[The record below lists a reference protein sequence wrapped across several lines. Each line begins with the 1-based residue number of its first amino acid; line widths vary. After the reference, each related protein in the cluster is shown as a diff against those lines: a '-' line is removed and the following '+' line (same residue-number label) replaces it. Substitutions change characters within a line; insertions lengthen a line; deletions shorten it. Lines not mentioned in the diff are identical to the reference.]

1 MEYLYRHMDWS
12 NIEVLGRNRL
22 PVRPFYCGYPDRE
35 SAKRG
40 IREESPNFRLLNGQ
54 WKFSYY
60 ESPFYVPDGCVQESY
75 DDRAFDTMPV
85 PGHWQLGGYDSPHYN
100 DAVALFPILDDPGIQ
115 ADNPTGVYRHGF
127 REDKQEDREY
137 ILRFDGVESAYHVWL
152 NGIFIG
158 YSQGSRNTAEF
169 DVTEA
174 LRDGDNVL
182 AVIVYKFCDGS
193 YLENQDMWWFAGII
207 RDVSLIQRP
216 KQHMLDCRITSGLV
230 LEQEGPCTVRAG
242 EKKGN
247 FRVEA
252 VLENHTEEETALT
265 IETELFDG
273 GQVVFT
279 DTREICGKK
288 GETEYFTEA
297 VLDGIRPWSAEQPNL
312 YRLVITL
319 KRDGK
324 VLESYGEWTGFRNIC
339 LRDGQFL
346 VNGKAIKL
354 KGVNRHDWNEN
365 TGRCITKED
374 MLADLY
380 LMKQNNI
387 SAVRTSH
394 YPPHPDFLDMCD
406 RLGFY
411 VMEEADL
418 ECNQMAYTKNMN
430 RISDDTL
437 WEESYVD
444 RAERMVRRD
453 KNHPCI
459 LFWSLGNESGFGSSF
474 VASGR
479 FIKEYDPTR
488 LVHYEEDRD
497 ASIADVY
504 STMYTRHK
512 ALEDLGRDTTK
523 KKPHVVCEYAHAMGN
538 GPGGLKEYWEIFER
552 YPRLQGGF
560 IWEWIDHGIKKYD
573 RDGRGYYTYGGDYG
587 DYPNSGAF
595 CCDGLIQ
602 ADRRPTP
609 SILQVKKVMEPV
621 KFTGF
626 DRAAGEITVHNKYDF
641 TDLSHL
647 ECTFKVHTLQG
658 ILLEGKA
665 DISGIAPQGSRR
677 IMLYD
682 PTKAG
687 NWTEEQDIWLTITVC
702 FKEKQEWSKEAHYE
716 AAFHQE
722 CINEAHYEAAFHQEC
737 IKEAHYEAAF
747 HQECIKEAKQAA
759 LSDSGDT
766 LKCGNSGMEGE
777 SSAKGH
783 PMGEEAGLRV
793 TEKCGIIYIEGR
805 DFTAEFDRVH
815 GYLSGYTLNGER
827 LIRKGLG
834 LNFWRAPVDNDKNVA
849 EIWEKAMLKA
859 MTNLVEKVSV
869 EEREQEV
876 ILSVSQIYAPITV
889 DWKVIVK
896 AEYRVTS
903 DGLITMRYDGVPTG
917 VQLPES
923 FPRIG
928 MRFVLD
934 KACEQAVWYGRGPL
948 ETYPDC
954 KEGNPVGCW
963 EKQVEDF
970 YFPYVVPQ
978 ETGNHE
984 DTRWAAFV
992 TEAGNGICIASEDV
1006 FSFGALHYTQ
1016 EDLTQAA
1023 HTNELHRTEH
1033 IQLSVDYAQHG
1044 LGSASWGAECLEK
1057 DRLYPEPFTFTWK
1070 IFGTGRET
1078 LTEQA
1083 EQYRRG

>member
-1 MEYLYRHMDWS
+1 MEYLYRHRDWS
-12 NIEVLGRNRL
+12 NVEVLGRNRL

-35 SAKRG
+35 SAVKG
-40 IREESPNFRLLNGQ
+40 KREESGNFRLLNGQ
-54 WKFSYY
+54 WKFAYY
-60 ESPFYVPDGCVQESY
+60 ESPFYVPEECVEETY
-75 DDRAFDTMPV
+75 DDREFAFMPV
-85 PGHWQLGGYDSPHYN
+85 PGHWQLNGCDFPHYN
-100 DAVALFPILDDPGIQ
+100 DAIALFPILDDPGIQ
-115 ADNPTGVYRHGF
+115 ADNPTGVYRYTF
-127 REDKQEDREY
+127 CEEKQKDREY

-174 LRDGDNVL
+174 LKDGDNVL
-182 AVIVYKFCDGS
+182 AVKVYKFCDGS

-207 RDVSLIQRP
+207 RDVSLISRP
-216 KQHMLDCRITSGLV
+216 KIHMLDCRITSEL
-230 LEQEGPCTVRAG
+230 LTEQQDTCSVPGKRG
-242 EKKGN
+242 K
-247 FRVEA
+247 FRLEA
-252 VLENHTEEETALT
+252 VFENHTED
-265 IETELFDG
+265 ETELSVETELLDG
-273 GQVVFT
+273 EQVIFK
-279 DTREICGKK
+279 DTRRIRGSR
-288 GETEYFTEA
+288 GETDYLAEA
-297 VLDGIRPWSAEQPNL
+297 GPDNIRPWSAEQPNL

-319 KRDGK
+319 KREDE
-324 VLESYGEWTGFRNIC
+324 VVESYGEWVGFRTIC
-339 LRDGQFL
+339 LRDGLFW
-346 VNGKAIKL
+346 VNGRAIKL
-354 KGVNRHDWNEN
+354 KGINRHDWNEK

-380 LMKQNNI
+380 LMKQYNI
-387 SAVRTSH
+387 NAVRTAH
-394 YPPHPDFLDMCD
+394 YPPHPDFLDLCD

-437 WEESYVD
+437 WEKSYVD

-453 KNHPCI
+453 KNHPSI

-479 FIKEYDPTR
+479 FIKAYDPTR

-512 ALEDLGRDTTK
+512 ALEDLGRDTTR

-573 RDGRGYYTYGGDYG
+573 REGKSCFTYGGDYG

-595 CCDGLIQ
+595 CCDGLVQ

-609 SILQVKKVMEPV
+609 AVLQVKKVMEPV
-621 KFTGF
+621 TFSGF
-626 DRAAGEITVHNKYDF
+626 DKDTGEITVHNKYDF

-647 ECTFKVHTLQG
+647 EGTFRVHTLQG
-658 ILLEGKA
+658 VLLEGKA
-665 DISGIAPQGSRR
+665 DLGGIAPHGSRH
-677 IMLYD
+677 IALYD
-682 PTKAG
+682 PQTAED
-687 NWTEEQDIWLTITVC
+687 WTETQDIWLTISVR
-702 FKEKQEWSKEAHYE
+702 FREKQEWTEE
-716 AAFHQE
+716 E
-722 CINEAHYEAAFHQEC
+722 HYEAAFHQEC
-737 IKEAHYEAAF
+737 IKEAEPAA
-747 HQECIKEAKQAA
+747 HPVSEGTE
-759 LSDSGDT
+759 SG
-766 LKCGNSGMEGE
+766 
-777 SSAKGH
+777 
-783 PMGEEAGLRV
+783 GLCL
-793 TEKCGIIYIEGR
+793 TEKCGTIYIEGKN
-805 DFTAEFDRVH
+805 FTAEFDRIH
-815 GYLSGYTLNGER
+815 GYLSGYTVNGER

-849 EIWEKAMLKA
+849 QIWEKGMLKS
-859 MTNLVEKVSV
+859 MTNMVEKVTV
-869 EEREQEV
+869 REQEQAV
-876 ILSVSQIYAPITV
+876 SILVSQIYAPITV
-889 DWKVIVK
+889 DWKVIVE
-896 AEYRVTS
+896 AEYRITP
-903 DGLITMRYDGVPTG
+903 DGLVTARYSGVPTG

-934 KACEQAVWYGRGPL
+934 KSCEQAVWYGRGPL

-954 KEGNPVGCW
+954 RDGNPVGLW

-978 ETGNHE
+978 ETGNHQ
-984 DTRWAAFV
+984 DTRWAAFL
-992 TEAGNGICIASEDV
+992 TDSGSGICIASEEV

-1016 EDLTQAA
+1016 EDLTQAS

-1057 DRLYPEPFTFTWK
+1057 DRLYPEPFAFTWK
-1070 IFGTGRET
+1070 IFGAEREG
-1078 LTEQA
+1078 LAKKA
-1083 EQYRRG
+1083 EQYRRR

>member
-127 REDKQEDREY
+127 REVKQEDREY

-288 GETEYFTEA
+288 GGTEYFTEA

-319 KRDGK
+319 KREGK

-665 DISGIAPQGSRR
+665 DISGIAPQESRR
-677 IMLYD
+677 IVLYD

-722 CINEAHYEAAFHQEC
+722 CINEA
-737 IKEAHYEAAF
+737 
-747 HQECIKEAKQAA
+747 KQAA

-783 PMGEEAGLRV
+783 PMGEEAGLCV
-793 TEKCGIIYIEGR
+793 TEKCGTIYIEGR

-876 ILSVSQIYAPITV
+876 ILTVSQIYAPITV

-1078 LTEQA
+1078 LTEQT

>member
-1 MEYLYRHMDWS
+1 MEYLYRHRDWS
-12 NIEVLGRNRL
+12 NVEVLGRNRL
-22 PVRPFYCGYPDRE
+22 PVRPFYCGYPDRK
-35 SAKRG
+35 SAVKG
-40 IREESPNFRLLNGQ
+40 KREESGNFRLLNGQ
-54 WKFSYY
+54 WKFAYY
-60 ESPFYVPDGCVQESY
+60 ESPFYVPEECVEETY
-75 DDRAFDTMPV
+75 DDREFAFMPV
-85 PGHWQLGGYDSPHYN
+85 PGHWQLNGCDFPHYN
-100 DAVALFPILDDPGIQ
+100 DAIALFPILDDPGIQ
-115 ADNPTGVYRHGF
+115 ADNPTGVYRYTF
-127 REDKQEDREY
+127 CEEKQKDREY

-174 LRDGDNVL
+174 LKDGDNVL
-182 AVIVYKFCDGS
+182 AVKVYKFCDGS

-207 RDVSLIQRP
+207 RDVSLISRP
-216 KQHMLDCRITSGLV
+216 KIHMLDCRITSEL
-230 LEQEGPCTVRAG
+230 LTEQQDTCSVPGKRG
-242 EKKGN
+242 K
-247 FRVEA
+247 FRLEA
-252 VLENHTEEETALT
+252 VFENHTED
-265 IETELFDG
+265 ETELSVETELLDG
-273 GQVVFT
+273 EQVIFK
-279 DTREICGKK
+279 DTRRIRGSR
-288 GETEYFTEA
+288 GETDYLAEA
-297 VLDGIRPWSAEQPNL
+297 GPDNIRPWSAEQPNL

-319 KRDGK
+319 KREDE
-324 VLESYGEWTGFRNIC
+324 VVESYGEWVGFRTIC
-339 LRDGQFL
+339 LRDGLFW
-346 VNGKAIKL
+346 VNGRAIKL
-354 KGVNRHDWNEN
+354 KGINRHDWNEK

-380 LMKQNNI
+380 LMKQYNI
-387 SAVRTSH
+387 NAVRTAH
-394 YPPHPDFLDMCD
+394 YPLHPDFLDLCD

-437 WEESYVD
+437 WEKSYVD

-453 KNHPCI
+453 KNHPSI

-479 FIKEYDPTR
+479 FIKAYDPTR

-512 ALEDLGRDTTK
+512 ALEDLGRDTTR

-573 RDGRGYYTYGGDYG
+573 REGKSCFTYGGDYG

-595 CCDGLIQ
+595 CCDGLVQ

-609 SILQVKKVMEPV
+609 AVLQVKKVMEPV
-621 KFTGF
+621 TFSGF
-626 DRAAGEITVHNKYDF
+626 DKDTGEITVHNKYDF

-647 ECTFKVHTLQG
+647 EGTFRVHTLQG
-658 ILLEGKA
+658 VLLEGKA
-665 DISGIAPQGSRR
+665 DLGGIAPHGSRH
-677 IMLYD
+677 IALYD
-682 PTKAG
+682 PQTAED
-687 NWTEEQDIWLTITVC
+687 WTETQDIWLTISVR
-702 FKEKQEWSKEAHYE
+702 FREKQEWTEE
-716 AAFHQE
+716 E
-722 CINEAHYEAAFHQEC
+722 HYEAAFHQEC
-737 IKEAHYEAAF
+737 IKEAEPAA
-747 HQECIKEAKQAA
+747 HPVSEGTE
-759 LSDSGDT
+759 SG
-766 LKCGNSGMEGE
+766 
-777 SSAKGH
+777 
-783 PMGEEAGLRV
+783 GLCL
-793 TEKCGIIYIEGR
+793 TEKCGTIYIEGKN
-805 DFTAEFDRVH
+805 FTAEFDRIH
-815 GYLSGYTLNGER
+815 GYLSGYTVNGER

-849 EIWEKAMLKA
+849 QIWEKGMLKS
-859 MTNLVEKVSV
+859 MTNMVEKVTV
-869 EEREQEV
+869 REQEQAV
-876 ILSVSQIYAPITV
+876 SILVSQIYAPITV
-889 DWKVIVK
+889 DWKVIVE
-896 AEYRVTS
+896 AEYRITP
-903 DGLITMRYDGVPTG
+903 DGLVTARYSGVPTG

-934 KACEQAVWYGRGPL
+934 KSCEQAVWYGRGPL

-954 KEGNPVGCW
+954 RDGNPVGLW

-978 ETGNHE
+978 ETGNHQ
-984 DTRWAAFV
+984 DTRWAAFL
-992 TEAGNGICIASEDV
+992 TDSGSGICIASEEV

-1016 EDLTQAA
+1016 EDLTQAS

-1057 DRLYPEPFTFTWK
+1057 DRLYPEPFAFTWK
-1070 IFGTGRET
+1070 IFGAEREG
-1078 LTEQA
+1078 LAKKA
-1083 EQYRRG
+1083 EQYRRR

>member
-1 MEYLYRHMDWS
+1 MEYLYRHRDWS
-12 NIEVLGRNRL
+12 NVEVLGRNRL

-35 SAKRG
+35 SAVKG
-40 IREESPNFRLLNGQ
+40 KREESGNFRLLNGQ
-54 WKFSYY
+54 WKFAYY
-60 ESPFYVPDGCVQESY
+60 ESPFYVPEECVEETY
-75 DDRAFDTMPV
+75 DDREFAFMPV
-85 PGHWQLGGYDSPHYN
+85 PGHWQLNGCDFPHYN
-100 DAVALFPILDDPGIQ
+100 DAIALFPILDDPGIQ
-115 ADNPTGVYRHGF
+115 ADNPTGVYRHTF
-127 REDKQEDREY
+127 CEEKQKDREY

-174 LRDGDNVL
+174 LKDGDNVL
-182 AVIVYKFCDGS
+182 AVKVYKFCDGS

-207 RDVSLIQRP
+207 RDVSLISRP
-216 KQHMLDCRITSGLV
+216 KIHMLDCRITSEL
-230 LEQEGPCTVRAG
+230 LTEQQDTCSVPGKRG
-242 EKKGN
+242 K
-247 FRVEA
+247 FRLEA
-252 VLENHTEEETALT
+252 VFENHTED
-265 IETELFDG
+265 ETELSVETELLDG
-273 GQVVFT
+273 EQVIFK
-279 DTREICGKK
+279 DTRRIRGSR
-288 GETEYFTEA
+288 GETDYLAEA
-297 VLDGIRPWSAEQPNL
+297 GPDNIRPWSAEQPNL

-319 KRDGK
+319 KREDE
-324 VLESYGEWTGFRNIC
+324 VVESYGEWVGFRTIC
-339 LRDGQFL
+339 LRDGLFW
-346 VNGKAIKL
+346 VNGRAIKL
-354 KGVNRHDWNEN
+354 KGINRHDWNEK

-380 LMKQNNI
+380 LMKQYNI
-387 SAVRTSH
+387 NAVRTAH
-394 YPPHPDFLDMCD
+394 YPPHPDFLDLCD

-437 WEESYVD
+437 WEKSYVD

-453 KNHPCI
+453 KNHPSI

-479 FIKEYDPTR
+479 FIKAYDPTR

-512 ALEDLGRDTTK
+512 ALEDLGRDTTR

-573 RDGRGYYTYGGDYG
+573 REGKSCFTYGGDYG

-595 CCDGLIQ
+595 CCDGLVQ

-609 SILQVKKVMEPV
+609 AVLQVKKVMEPV
-621 KFTGF
+621 TFSGF
-626 DRAAGEITVHNKYDF
+626 DKDTGEITVHNKYDF

-647 ECTFKVHTLQG
+647 EGTFRVHTLQG
-658 ILLEGKA
+658 VLLEGKA
-665 DISGIAPQGSRR
+665 DLGGIAPHGSRR
-677 IMLYD
+677 IALYD
-682 PTKAG
+682 PQTAED
-687 NWTEEQDIWLTITVC
+687 WTETQDIWLTISVR
-702 FKEKQEWSKEAHYE
+702 FREKQEWTEE
-716 AAFHQE
+716 E
-722 CINEAHYEAAFHQEC
+722 HYEAAFHQEC
-737 IKEAHYEAAF
+737 IKEAEPAA
-747 HQECIKEAKQAA
+747 HPVSEGTE
-759 LSDSGDT
+759 SG
-766 LKCGNSGMEGE
+766 
-777 SSAKGH
+777 
-783 PMGEEAGLRV
+783 GLCL
-793 TEKCGIIYIEGR
+793 TEKCGTIYIEGKN
-805 DFTAEFDRVH
+805 FTAEFDRIH
-815 GYLSGYTLNGER
+815 GYLSGYTVNGER

-834 LNFWRAPVDNDKNVA
+834 LNFWRAPVDNDKNA
-849 EIWEKAMLKA
+849 AQIWEKGMLKS
-859 MTNLVEKVSV
+859 MTNMVEKVTV
-869 EEREQEV
+869 REQEQAV
-876 ILSVSQIYAPITV
+876 SILVSQIYAPITV
-889 DWKVIVK
+889 DWKVIVE
-896 AEYRVTS
+896 AEYRITP
-903 DGLITMRYDGVPTG
+903 DGLVTARYSGVPTG

-934 KACEQAVWYGRGPL
+934 KSCEQAVWYGRGPL

-954 KEGNPVGCW
+954 RDGNPVGLW

-970 YFPYVVPQ
+970 YLPYVVPQ
-978 ETGNHE
+978 ETGNHQ
-984 DTRWAAFV
+984 DTRWAAFL
-992 TEAGNGICIASEDV
+992 TDSGSGICIASEEV

-1016 EDLTQAA
+1016 EDLTQAS

-1057 DRLYPEPFTFTWK
+1057 DRLYPEPFAFTWK
-1070 IFGTGRET
+1070 IFGAEREG
-1078 LTEQA
+1078 LAKKA
-1083 EQYRRG
+1083 EQYRRR

>member
-1 MEYLYRHMDWS
+1 MEYLYRHRDWS
-12 NIEVLGRNRL
+12 NVEVLGRNRL
-22 PVRPFYCGYPDRE
+22 PVRPFYCGYPDRK
-35 SAKRG
+35 SAVKG
-40 IREESPNFRLLNGQ
+40 KREESGNFRLLNGQ
-54 WKFSYY
+54 WKFAYY
-60 ESPFYVPDGCVQESY
+60 ESPFYVPEECVEETY
-75 DDRAFDTMPV
+75 DDREFAFMPV
-85 PGHWQLGGYDSPHYN
+85 PGHWQLNGCDFPHYN
-100 DAVALFPILDDPGIQ
+100 DAIALFPILDDPGIQ
-115 ADNPTGVYRHGF
+115 ADNPTGVYRHTF
-127 REDKQEDREY
+127 CEEKQKDREY

-174 LRDGDNVL
+174 LKDGDNVL
-182 AVIVYKFCDGS
+182 AVKVYKFCDGS

-207 RDVSLIQRP
+207 RDVSLISRP
-216 KQHMLDCRITSGLV
+216 KIHMLDCRITSEL
-230 LEQEGPCTVRAG
+230 LTEQQDTCSVPGKRG
-242 EKKGN
+242 K
-247 FRVEA
+247 FRLEA
-252 VLENHTEEETALT
+252 VFENHTED
-265 IETELFDG
+265 ETELSVETELLDG
-273 GQVVFT
+273 EQVIFK
-279 DTREICGKK
+279 DTRRIRGSR
-288 GETEYFTEA
+288 GETDYLAEA
-297 VLDGIRPWSAEQPNL
+297 GPDNIRPWSAEQPNL

-319 KRDGK
+319 KREDE
-324 VLESYGEWTGFRNIC
+324 VVESYGEWVGFRTIC
-339 LRDGQFL
+339 LRDGLFW
-346 VNGKAIKL
+346 VNGRAIKL
-354 KGVNRHDWNEN
+354 KGINRHDWNEK

-380 LMKQNNI
+380 LMKQYNI
-387 SAVRTSH
+387 NAVRTAH
-394 YPPHPDFLDMCD
+394 YPPHPDFLDLCD

-437 WEESYVD
+437 WEKSYVD

-453 KNHPCI
+453 KNHPSI

-479 FIKEYDPTR
+479 FIKAYDPTR

-512 ALEDLGRDTTK
+512 ALEDLGRDTTR

-573 RDGRGYYTYGGDYG
+573 REGKSCFTYGGDYG

-595 CCDGLIQ
+595 CCDGLVQ

-609 SILQVKKVMEPV
+609 AVLQVKKVMEPV
-621 KFTGF
+621 TFSGF
-626 DRAAGEITVHNKYDF
+626 DKDTGEITVHNKYDF

-647 ECTFKVHTLQG
+647 EGTFRVHTLQG
-658 ILLEGKA
+658 VLLEGKA
-665 DISGIAPQGSRR
+665 DLGGIAPHGSRH
-677 IMLYD
+677 IALYD
-682 PTKAG
+682 PQTAED
-687 NWTEEQDIWLTITVC
+687 WTETQDIWLTISVR
-702 FKEKQEWSKEAHYE
+702 FREKQEWTEE
-716 AAFHQE
+716 E
-722 CINEAHYEAAFHQEC
+722 HYEAAFHQEC
-737 IKEAHYEAAF
+737 IKEAEPAA
-747 HQECIKEAKQAA
+747 HPVSEGTE
-759 LSDSGDT
+759 SG
-766 LKCGNSGMEGE
+766 
-777 SSAKGH
+777 
-783 PMGEEAGLRV
+783 GLCL
-793 TEKCGIIYIEGR
+793 TEKCGTIYIEGKN
-805 DFTAEFDRVH
+805 FTAEFDRIH
-815 GYLSGYTLNGER
+815 GYLSGYTVNGER

-849 EIWEKAMLKA
+849 QIWEKGMLKS
-859 MTNLVEKVSV
+859 MTNMVEKVTV
-869 EEREQEV
+869 REQEQAV
-876 ILSVSQIYAPITV
+876 SILVSQIYAPITV
-889 DWKVIVK
+889 DWKVIVE
-896 AEYRVTS
+896 AEYRITP
-903 DGLITMRYDGVPTG
+903 DGLVTARYSGVPTG

-934 KACEQAVWYGRGPL
+934 KSCEQAVWYGRGPL

-954 KEGNPVGCW
+954 RDGNPVGLW

-978 ETGNHE
+978 ETGNHQ
-984 DTRWAAFV
+984 DTRWAAFL
-992 TEAGNGICIASEDV
+992 TDSGSGICIASEEV

-1016 EDLTQAA
+1016 EDLTQAS

-1057 DRLYPEPFTFTWK
+1057 DRLYPEPFAFTWK
-1070 IFGTGRET
+1070 IFGAEREG
-1078 LTEQA
+1078 LAKKA
-1083 EQYRRG
+1083 EQYRRR

>member
-1 MEYLYRHMDWS
+1 MEYVYKHMDWS
-12 NIEVLGRNRL
+12 NVEVLGRNRL
-22 PVRPFYCGYPDRE
+22 PVRPFYCGYPNKE
-35 SAKRG
+35 SARQG
-40 IREESPNFRLLNGQ
+40 RREECSNYRLLNGQ
-54 WKFSYY
+54 WKFAYY
-60 ESPFYVPDGCVQESY
+60 ESPFYVPDTCMEKEY
-75 DDRAFDTMPV
+75 DDREFGMMPV
-85 PGHWQLGGYDSPHYN
+85 PGHWQLNGYDYPRYN
-100 DAVALFPILDDPGIQ
+100 DAIALFPILDDPGIQ
-115 ADNPTGVYRHGF
+115 ADNPTGVYRYTF
-127 REDKQEDREY
+127 QEEKQKDREY

-152 NGIFIG
+152 NGTFIG
-158 YSQGSRNTAEF
+158 YSQGPRNAAEF

-174 LRDGDNVL
+174 LQDGENVL
-182 AVIVYKFCDGS
+182 AVIVYKFSDGS

-207 RDVSLIQRP
+207 RDVSLIRRP
-216 KQHMLDCRITSGLV
+216 KHHMLDWRIVSDLV
-230 LEQEGPCTVRAG
+230 MEQNETTGKICLD
-242 EKKGN
+242 
-247 FRVEA
+247 A
-252 VLENHTEEETALT
+252 VFENHTEDETALT
-265 IETELFDG
+265 VEMEVMDG
-273 GQVVFT
+273 EQVIFSES
-279 DTREICGKK
+279 REISGKK
-288 GETEYFTEA
+288 GETEYVTE
-297 VLDGIRPWSAEQPNL
+297 VILENIKPWSAEYPEL
-312 YRLVITL
+312 YRVILTL
-319 KRDGK
+319 KKQGE

-339 LRDGQFL
+339 VKDGLFL

-387 SAVRTSH
+387 NAVRTSH

-406 RLGFY
+406 RLGLY

-430 RISDDTL
+430 KISDDTI
-437 WEESYVD
+437 WEKSYVD

-453 KNHPCI
+453 KNHPSI

-512 ALEDLGRDTTK
+512 ALEILGRDTAK

-560 IWEWIDHGIKKYD
+560 IWEWVDHGIKKYD
-573 RDGRGYYTYGGDYG
+573 SNGKAYYTYGGDYG

-609 SILQVKKVMEPV
+609 GILQVKKVMEPV
-621 KFTGF
+621 TFIDF
-626 DRAAGEITVHNKYDF
+626 DKTTGEITVCNKYDF

-647 ECTFKVHTLQG
+647 EGTFKVHTLQG
-658 ILLEGKA
+658 ILLEGKV
-665 DISGIAPQGSRR
+665 DLSEIAPHGCKR
-677 IMLYD
+677 ITVYD
-682 PTKAG
+682 SAESG
-687 NWTEEQDIWLTITVC
+687 AWCDEQDIWLTITVC
-702 FKEKQEWSKEAHYE
+702 YKEKQIWSEETHHE
-716 AAFHQE
+716 VAFHQE
-722 CINEAHYEAAFHQEC
+722 CLNKAVRKTV
-737 IKEAHYEAAF
+737 KEPA
-747 HQECIKEAKQAA
+747 
-759 LSDSGDT
+759 DN
-766 LKCGNSGMEGE
+766 GNFGE
-777 SSAKGH
+777 LH
-783 PMGEEAGLRV
+783 MV
-793 TEKCGIIYIEGR
+793 EKAGIIYVEGQN
-805 DFTAEFDRVH
+805 FTAEFDRVH

-827 LIRKGLG
+827 LICKGLG

-859 MTNLVEKVSV
+859 MTNLVEKVTV
-869 EEREQEV
+869 EEKEQEV
-876 ILSVSQIYAPITV
+876 VISVSQIYAPITV
-889 DWKVIVK
+889 DWKIIVK
-896 AEYRVTS
+896 AEYHIQA
-903 DGLITMRYDGVPTG
+903 DGLITMSYHGVPTG

-954 KEGNPVGCW
+954 KEGNAIGCW
-963 EKQVEDF
+963 EKNVEDF
-970 YFPYVVPQ
+970 YFPYVLPQ

-992 TEAGNGICIASEDV
+992 TEAGNGICIASDKE

-1016 EDLTQAA
+1016 ENLTQAT
-1023 HTNELHRTEH
+1023 HTNELHRTEN

-1057 DRLYPEPFTFTWK
+1057 DKLYPEPFTFTWK
-1070 IFGTGRET
+1070 IFGTGKESLAER
-1078 LTEQA
+1078 A
-1083 EQYRRG
+1083 EQYRRKKVRLPLF

>member
-437 WEESYVD
+437 WEKSYVD

-479 FIKEYDPTR
+479 FLKEYDPTR

-665 DISGIAPQGSRR
+665 DISGIAPQESRR
-677 IMLYD
+677 IVLYD

-687 NWTEEQDIWLTITVC
+687 NWTEEQDIWLTIMVC
-702 FKEKQEWSKEAHYE
+702 FKEKQEWSK
-716 AAFHQE
+716 
-722 CINEAHYEAAFHQEC
+722 EAHYEAAFHQEC

-747 HQECIKEAKQAA
+747 HQECINEAKQAA

-777 SSAKGH
+777 RSAKGH

-889 DWKVIVK
+889 DWKVSVK

>member
-1 MEYLYRHMDWS
+1 MEYLYRHRDWS
-12 NIEVLGRNRL
+12 NVEVLGRNRL
-22 PVRPFYCGYPDRE
+22 PVRPFYCGYPDRK
-35 SAKRG
+35 SAVKG
-40 IREESPNFRLLNGQ
+40 KREESGNFRLLNGQ
-54 WKFSYY
+54 WKFAYY
-60 ESPFYVPDGCVQESY
+60 ESPFYVPEECVEETY
-75 DDRAFDTMPV
+75 DDREFAFMPV
-85 PGHWQLGGYDSPHYN
+85 PGHWQLNGCDFPHYN
-100 DAVALFPILDDPGIQ
+100 DAIALFPILDDPGIQ
-115 ADNPTGVYRHGF
+115 ADNPTGVYRYTF
-127 REDKQEDREY
+127 CEEKQKDREY

-174 LRDGDNVL
+174 LKDGDNVL
-182 AVIVYKFCDGS
+182 AVKVYKFCDGS

-207 RDVSLIQRP
+207 RDVSLISRP
-216 KQHMLDCRITSGLV
+216 KIHMLDCRITSEL
-230 LEQEGPCTVRAG
+230 LTEQQDTCSVPGKRG
-242 EKKGN
+242 K
-247 FRVEA
+247 FRLEA
-252 VLENHTEEETALT
+252 VFENHTED
-265 IETELFDG
+265 ETELSVETELLDG
-273 GQVVFT
+273 EQVIFK
-279 DTREICGKK
+279 DTRRIRGSR
-288 GETEYFTEA
+288 GETDYLAEA
-297 VLDGIRPWSAEQPNL
+297 GPDNIRPWSAEQPNL

-319 KRDGK
+319 KREDE
-324 VLESYGEWTGFRNIC
+324 VVESYGEWVGFRTIC
-339 LRDGQFL
+339 LRDGLFW
-346 VNGKAIKL
+346 VNGRAIKL
-354 KGVNRHDWNEN
+354 KGINRHDWNEK

-380 LMKQNNI
+380 LMKQYNI
-387 SAVRTSH
+387 NAVRTAH
-394 YPPHPDFLDMCD
+394 YPPHPDFLDLCD

-437 WEESYVD
+437 WEKSYVD

-453 KNHPCI
+453 KNHPSI

-479 FIKEYDPTR
+479 FIKAYDPTR

-512 ALEDLGRDTTK
+512 ALEDLGRDTTR

-573 RDGRGYYTYGGDYG
+573 REGKSCFTYGGDYG

-595 CCDGLIQ
+595 CCDGLVQ

-609 SILQVKKVMEPV
+609 AVLQVKKVMEPV
-621 KFTGF
+621 TFSGF
-626 DRAAGEITVHNKYDF
+626 DKDTGEITVHNKYDF

-647 ECTFKVHTLQG
+647 EGTFRVHTLQG
-658 ILLEGKA
+658 VLLEGKA
-665 DISGIAPQGSRR
+665 DLGGIAPHGSRH
-677 IMLYD
+677 IALYD
-682 PTKAG
+682 PQTAED
-687 NWTEEQDIWLTITVC
+687 WTETQDIWLTISVR
-702 FKEKQEWSKEAHYE
+702 FREKQEWTEE
-716 AAFHQE
+716 E
-722 CINEAHYEAAFHQEC
+722 HYEAAFHQEC
-737 IKEAHYEAAF
+737 IKEAEPAA
-747 HQECIKEAKQAA
+747 HPVSEGTE
-759 LSDSGDT
+759 SG
-766 LKCGNSGMEGE
+766 
-777 SSAKGH
+777 
-783 PMGEEAGLRV
+783 GLCL
-793 TEKCGIIYIEGR
+793 TEKCGTIYIEGKN
-805 DFTAEFDRVH
+805 FTAEFDRIH
-815 GYLSGYTLNGER
+815 GYLSGYTVNGER

-849 EIWEKAMLKA
+849 QIWEKGMLKS
-859 MTNLVEKVSV
+859 MTNMVEKVTV
-869 EEREQEV
+869 REQEQAV
-876 ILSVSQIYAPITV
+876 SILVSQIYAPITV
-889 DWKVIVK
+889 DWKVIVE
-896 AEYRVTS
+896 AEYRITP
-903 DGLITMRYDGVPTG
+903 DGLVTARYSGVPTG

-934 KACEQAVWYGRGPL
+934 KSCEQAVWYGRGPL

-954 KEGNPVGCW
+954 RDGNPVGLW

-978 ETGNHE
+978 ETGNHQ
-984 DTRWAAFV
+984 DTRWAAFL
-992 TEAGNGICIASEDV
+992 TDSGSGICIASEEV

-1016 EDLTQAA
+1016 EDLTQAS

-1057 DRLYPEPFTFTWK
+1057 DRLYPEPFAFTWK
-1070 IFGTGRET
+1070 IFGAEREG
-1078 LTEQA
+1078 LAKKA
-1083 EQYRRG
+1083 EQYRRR

>member
-35 SAKRG
+35 SARRG
-40 IREESPNFRLLNGQ
+40 RREECPNFRLLNGQ
-54 WKFSYY
+54 WKFAYY
-60 ESPFYVPDGCVQESY
+60 ESPFYVPEECVEETY
-75 DDRAFDTMPV
+75 DDREFAFMPV
-85 PGHWQLGGYDSPHYN
+85 PGHWQLNGCDFPHYN
-100 DAVALFPILDDPGIQ
+100 DAIALFPILDDPGIQ
-115 ADNPTGVYRHGF
+115 ADNPTGVYRYTF
-127 REDKQEDREY
+127 CEEKQKDREY

-174 LRDGDNVL
+174 LKDGDNVL
-182 AVIVYKFCDGS
+182 AVKVYKFCDGS

-207 RDVSLIQRP
+207 RDVSLISRP
-216 KQHMLDCRITSGLV
+216 KIHMLDCRITSEL
-230 LEQEGPCTVRAG
+230 LTEQQDTCSVPGKRG
-242 EKKGN
+242 K
-247 FRVEA
+247 FRLEA
-252 VLENHTEEETALT
+252 VFENHTED
-265 IETELFDG
+265 ETELSVETELLDG
-273 GQVVFT
+273 EQVIFK
-279 DTREICGKK
+279 DTRRIRGSR
-288 GETEYFTEA
+288 GETDYLAEA
-297 VLDGIRPWSAEQPNL
+297 GPDNIRPWSAEQPNL

-319 KRDGK
+319 KREDE
-324 VLESYGEWTGFRNIC
+324 VVESYGEWVGFRTIC
-339 LRDGQFL
+339 LRDGLFW
-346 VNGKAIKL
+346 VNGRAIKL
-354 KGVNRHDWNEN
+354 KGINRHDWNEK

-380 LMKQNNI
+380 LMKQYNI
-387 SAVRTSH
+387 NAVRTAH
-394 YPPHPDFLDMCD
+394 YPPHPDFLDLCD

-437 WEESYVD
+437 WEKSYVD

-453 KNHPCI
+453 KNHPSI

-479 FIKEYDPTR
+479 FIKAYDPTR

-512 ALEDLGRDTTK
+512 ALEDLGRDTTR

-573 RDGRGYYTYGGDYG
+573 REGKSCFTYGGDYG

-595 CCDGLIQ
+595 CCDGLVQ

-609 SILQVKKVMEPV
+609 AVLQVKKVMEPV
-621 KFTGF
+621 TFSGF
-626 DRAAGEITVHNKYDF
+626 DKDTGEITVHNKYDF

-647 ECTFKVHTLQG
+647 EGTFRVHTLQG
-658 ILLEGKA
+658 VLLEGKA
-665 DISGIAPQGSRR
+665 DLGGIAPHGSRH
-677 IMLYD
+677 IALYD
-682 PTKAG
+682 PQTAED
-687 NWTEEQDIWLTITVC
+687 WTETQDIWLTISVR
-702 FKEKQEWSKEAHYE
+702 FREKQEWTEE
-716 AAFHQE
+716 E
-722 CINEAHYEAAFHQEC
+722 HYEAAFHQEC
-737 IKEAHYEAAF
+737 IKEAEPAA
-747 HQECIKEAKQAA
+747 HPVSEGTE
-759 LSDSGDT
+759 SG
-766 LKCGNSGMEGE
+766 
-777 SSAKGH
+777 
-783 PMGEEAGLRV
+783 GLCL
-793 TEKCGIIYIEGR
+793 TEKCGTIYIEGKN
-805 DFTAEFDRVH
+805 FTAEFDRIH
-815 GYLSGYTLNGER
+815 GYLSGYTVNGER

-849 EIWEKAMLKA
+849 QIWEKGMLKS
-859 MTNLVEKVSV
+859 MTNMVEKVTV
-869 EEREQEV
+869 REQEQAV
-876 ILSVSQIYAPITV
+876 SILVSQIYAPITV
-889 DWKVIVK
+889 DWKVIVE
-896 AEYRVTS
+896 AEYRITP
-903 DGLITMRYDGVPTG
+903 DGLVTARYSGVPTG

-934 KACEQAVWYGRGPL
+934 KSCEQAVWYGRGPL

-954 KEGNPVGCW
+954 RDGNPVGLW

-978 ETGNHE
+978 ETGNHQ
-984 DTRWAAFV
+984 DTRWAAFL
-992 TEAGNGICIASEDV
+992 TDSGSGICIASEEV

-1016 EDLTQAA
+1016 EDLTQAS

-1057 DRLYPEPFTFTWK
+1057 DRLYPEPFAFTWK
-1070 IFGTGRET
+1070 IFGAEREG
-1078 LTEQA
+1078 LAKKA
-1083 EQYRRG
+1083 EQYRRR

>member
-1 MEYLYRHMDWS
+1 MEYLYRHRDWS

-22 PVRPFYCGYPDRE
+22 PVRPFYCGYPDRG
-35 SAKRG
+35 SAMRG
-40 IREESPNFRLLNGQ
+40 KREESGNFRLLNGQ
-54 WKFSYY
+54 WKFAYY
-60 ESPFYVPDGCVQESY
+60 GSPFYVPDECVQETY
-75 DDRAFDTMPV
+75 DDGGWDTMPV
-85 PGHWQLGGYDSPHYN
+85 PGHWQLNGYDSPHYN
-100 DAVALFPILDDPGIQ
+100 DAIALFPILDDPGIQ
-115 ADNPTGVYRHGF
+115 ADDPTGVYRHVF
-127 REDKQEDREY
+127 HEEKQEDREY

-174 LRDGDNVL
+174 LRSGENVL
-182 AVIVYKFCDGS
+182 AVKVYKFCDGS

-207 RDVSLIQRP
+207 RDVSLIRRP
-216 KQHMLDCRITSGLV
+216 KVHMLDCRIISELLPKQQDTHTCC
-230 LEQEGPCTVRAG
+230 LEET
-242 EKKGN
+242 KG
-247 FRVEA
+247 RLKLEA
-252 VLENHTEEETALT
+252 VLENHTEDEAVIT

-273 GQVVFT
+273 EQVIYQNI
-279 DTREICGKK
+279 RKICSKK
-288 GETEYFTEA
+288 GETEYLTETELDA
-297 VLDGIRPWSAEQPNL
+297 VRPWSAEQPAL

-319 KRDGK
+319 KREEE
-324 VLESYGEWTGFRNIC
+324 VVESYGEWVGFRNIC
-339 LRDGQFL
+339 LKDGLFW
-346 VNGKAIKL
+346 VNGRAIKL
-354 KGVNRHDWNEN
+354 KGVNRHDWNEK

-387 SAVRTSH
+387 NAVRTSH
-394 YPPHPDFLDMCD
+394 YPPHPDFLDLCD

-430 RISDDTL
+430 RLSDDTL

-453 KNHPCI
+453 KNHPSI

-479 FIKEYDPTR
+479 FIKSYDPTR

-512 ALEDLGRDTTK
+512 ALEDLGRDVTK

-560 IWEWIDHGIKKYD
+560 IWEWIDHGIKKCD
-573 RDGRGYYTYGGDYG
+573 SDGEGCYTYGGDYG

-595 CCDGLIQ
+595 CCDGLVQ
-602 ADRRPTP
+602 ADRRLTP
-609 SILQVKKVMEPV
+609 AILQVKKVMEPV
-621 KFTGF
+621 TFSGF
-626 DRAAGEITVHNKYDF
+626 DRNTGEITVHNKYDF
-641 TDLSHL
+641 TDLSQL
-647 ECTFKVHTLQG
+647 EGTFRIHTLQET
-658 ILLEGKA
+658 LLEGKT
-665 DISGIAPQGSRR
+665 DLTGTAPHESRR
-677 IMLYD
+677 IGLYD
-682 PTKAG
+682 PKDIED
-687 NWTEEQDIWLTITVC
+687 WTETQDIWLTISVRWR
-702 FKEKQEWSKEAHYE
+702 EKQEWSQEEHCE

-722 CINEAHYEAAFHQEC
+722 CIREGKAERP
-737 IKEAHYEAAF
+737 KT
-747 HQECIKEAKQAA
+747 
-759 LSDSGDT
+759 SGTEDT
-766 LKCGNSGMEGE
+766 
-777 SSAKGH
+777 
-783 PMGEEAGLRV
+783 EAGGLHI
-793 TEKCGIIYIEGR
+793 TEKCGTIYIEGKN
-805 DFTAEFDRVH
+805 FTVEFDRVH

-827 LIRKGLG
+827 LVRKGLG
-834 LNFWRAPVDNDKNVA
+834 LNFWRAPVDNDKNAA
-849 EIWEKAMLKA
+849 EIWEKAMLKS
-859 MTNLVEKVSV
+859 MTNMVEKVTV
-869 EEREQEV
+869 REREQMV
-876 ILSVSQIYAPITV
+876 SISVSQIYAPITL
-889 DWKVIVK
+889 DWKVIVH
-896 AEYRVTS
+896 AEYSVMA
-903 DGLITMRYDGVPTG
+903 DGLVTVKYSGVPTG

-928 MRFVLD
+928 MRFELD

-948 ETYPDC
+948 ETYRDC

-963 EKQVEDF
+963 EKQVEEF

-984 DTRWAAFV
+984 DTRWAAFL
-992 TEAGNGICIASEDV
+992 TESGNGICVASEEV

-1016 EDLTQAA
+1016 EDLTQAS

-1057 DRLYPEPFTFTWK
+1057 DRLHPEPFAFTWK
-1070 IFGTGRET
+1070 IFGAEREK
-1078 LTEQA
+1078 LADKA
-1083 EQYRRG
+1083 EQYRRR

>member
-1 MEYLYRHMDWS
+1 MEYLYRHRDWS

-22 PVRPFYCGYPDRE
+22 PVRPFYCGYPDRG
-35 SAKRG
+35 SAMRG
-40 IREESPNFRLLNGQ
+40 KREESGNFRLLNGQ
-54 WKFSYY
+54 WKFAYY
-60 ESPFYVPDGCVQESY
+60 GSPFYVPDECVQETY
-75 DDRAFDTMPV
+75 DDGGWDTMPV
-85 PGHWQLGGYDSPHYN
+85 PGHWQLNGYDSPHYN
-100 DAVALFPILDDPGIQ
+100 DAIALFPILDDPGIQ
-115 ADNPTGVYRHGF
+115 ADDPTGVYRHVF
-127 REDKQEDREY
+127 HEEKQEDREY

-174 LRDGDNVL
+174 LRSGENVL
-182 AVIVYKFCDGS
+182 AVKVYKFCDGS

-207 RDVSLIQRP
+207 RDVSLIRRP
-216 KQHMLDCRITSGLV
+216 KVHMLDCRIISELLPKQQDTHTCC
-230 LEQEGPCTVRAG
+230 LEET
-242 EKKGN
+242 KG
-247 FRVEA
+247 RLKLEA
-252 VLENHTEEETALT
+252 VLENHTEDEAVIT

-273 GQVVFT
+273 EQVIYQN
-279 DTREICGKK
+279 TRKICSKK
-288 GETEYFTEA
+288 GETEYLTETELDA
-297 VLDGIRPWSAEQPNL
+297 VRPWSAEQPAL

-319 KRDGK
+319 KREEE
-324 VLESYGEWTGFRNIC
+324 VVESYGEWVGFRNIC
-339 LRDGQFL
+339 LKDGLFW
-346 VNGKAIKL
+346 VNGRAIKL
-354 KGVNRHDWNEN
+354 KGVNRHDWNEK

-387 SAVRTSH
+387 NAVRTSH
-394 YPPHPDFLDMCD
+394 YPPHPDFLDLCD

-430 RISDDTL
+430 RLSDDTL

-453 KNHPCI
+453 KNHPSI

-479 FIKEYDPTR
+479 FIKSYDPTR

-512 ALEDLGRDTTK
+512 ALEDLGRDVTK

-560 IWEWIDHGIKKYD
+560 IWEWIDHGIKKCD
-573 RDGRGYYTYGGDYG
+573 SDGKGCYTYGGDYG

-595 CCDGLIQ
+595 CCDGLVQ
-602 ADRRPTP
+602 ADRRLTP
-609 SILQVKKVMEPV
+609 AILQVKKVMEPV
-621 KFTGF
+621 TFSGF
-626 DRAAGEITVHNKYDF
+626 DRNTGEITVHNKYDF
-641 TDLSHL
+641 TDLSQL
-647 ECTFKVHTLQG
+647 EGTFRIHTLQET
-658 ILLEGKA
+658 LLEGKT
-665 DISGIAPQGSRR
+665 DLTGTAPHESRR
-677 IMLYD
+677 IGLYD
-682 PTKAG
+682 PKDTED
-687 NWTEEQDIWLTITVC
+687 WTETQDIWLTISVRWR
-702 FKEKQEWSKEAHYE
+702 EKQEWSQEEHCE

-722 CINEAHYEAAFHQEC
+722 CIREGKAERP
-737 IKEAHYEAAF
+737 KT
-747 HQECIKEAKQAA
+747 
-759 LSDSGDT
+759 SGTEDT
-766 LKCGNSGMEGE
+766 
-777 SSAKGH
+777 
-783 PMGEEAGLRV
+783 EAGGLHI
-793 TEKCGIIYIEGR
+793 TEKCGTIYIEGKN
-805 DFTAEFDRVH
+805 FTVEFDRVH

-834 LNFWRAPVDNDKNVA
+834 LNFWRAPVDNDKNAA
-849 EIWEKAMLKA
+849 EIWEKAMLKS
-859 MTNLVEKVSV
+859 MTNMVEKVTV
-869 EEREQEV
+869 REREQMV
-876 ILSVSQIYAPITV
+876 SISVSQIYAPITL
-889 DWKVIVK
+889 DWKVIVH
-896 AEYRVTS
+896 AEYSVMA
-903 DGLITMRYDGVPTG
+903 DGLVTVKYSGVPTG

-928 MRFVLD
+928 MRFELD

-948 ETYPDC
+948 ETYRDC

-963 EKQVEDF
+963 EKQVEEF

-984 DTRWAAFV
+984 DTRWAAFL
-992 TEAGNGICIASEDV
+992 TESGNGICVASEEV

-1016 EDLTQAA
+1016 EDLTQAS

-1057 DRLYPEPFTFTWK
+1057 DRLHPEPFAFTWK
-1070 IFGTGRET
+1070 IFRAEREK
-1078 LTEQA
+1078 LADKA
-1083 EQYRRG
+1083 EQYRRR

>member
-437 WEESYVD
+437 WEKSYVD

-479 FIKEYDPTR
+479 FLKEYDPTR

-665 DISGIAPQGSRR
+665 DISGIAPQESRR
-677 IMLYD
+677 IVLYD

-722 CINEAHYEAAFHQEC
+722 CI
-737 IKEAHYEAAF
+737 KEAHYEAAF
-747 HQECIKEAKQAA
+747 HQECINEAKQAA

-777 SSAKGH
+777 RSAKGH

-876 ILSVSQIYAPITV
+876 VISVSQIYAPITV

-934 KACEQAVWYGRGPL
+934 QACEQAVWYGRGPL

-992 TEAGNGICIASEDV
+992 TGAGNGICIASEDV

>member
-1 MEYLYRHMDWS
+1 MEYLYRHRDWS
-12 NIEVLGRNRL
+12 NVEVLGRNRL
-22 PVRPFYCGYPDRE
+22 PVRPFYCGYPDRK
-35 SAKRG
+35 SAVKG
-40 IREESPNFRLLNGQ
+40 KREESGNFRLLNGQ
-54 WKFSYY
+54 WKFAYY
-60 ESPFYVPDGCVQESY
+60 ESPFYVPEECVEETY
-75 DDRAFDTMPV
+75 DDREFAFMPV
-85 PGHWQLGGYDSPHYN
+85 PGHWQLNGCDFPHYN
-100 DAVALFPILDDPGIQ
+100 DAIALFPILDDPGIQ
-115 ADNPTGVYRHGF
+115 ADNPTGVYRYTF
-127 REDKQEDREY
+127 CEEKQKDREY

-174 LRDGDNVL
+174 LKDGDNVL
-182 AVIVYKFCDGS
+182 AVKVYKFCDGS

-207 RDVSLIQRP
+207 RDVSLISRP
-216 KQHMLDCRITSGLV
+216 KIHMLDCRITSEL
-230 LEQEGPCTVRAG
+230 LTEQQDTCSVPGKRG
-242 EKKGN
+242 K
-247 FRVEA
+247 FRLEA
-252 VLENHTEEETALT
+252 VFENHTED
-265 IETELFDG
+265 ETELSVETELLDG
-273 GQVVFT
+273 EQVIFK
-279 DTREICGKK
+279 DTRRIRGSR
-288 GETEYFTEA
+288 GETDYLAEA
-297 VLDGIRPWSAEQPNL
+297 GPDNIRPWSAEQPNL

-319 KRDGK
+319 KREDE
-324 VLESYGEWTGFRNIC
+324 VVESYGEWVGFRTIC
-339 LRDGQFL
+339 LRDGLFW
-346 VNGKAIKL
+346 VNGRAIKL
-354 KGVNRHDWNEN
+354 KGINRHDWNEK

-380 LMKQNNI
+380 LMKQYNI
-387 SAVRTSH
+387 NAVRTAH
-394 YPPHPDFLDMCD
+394 YPPHPDFLDLCD

-437 WEESYVD
+437 WEKSYVD

-453 KNHPCI
+453 KNHPSI

-479 FIKEYDPTR
+479 FIKAYDPTR

-512 ALEDLGRDTTK
+512 ALEDLGRDTTR

-573 RDGRGYYTYGGDYG
+573 REGKSCFTYGGDYG

-595 CCDGLIQ
+595 CCDGLVQ

-609 SILQVKKVMEPV
+609 AVLQVKKVMEPV
-621 KFTGF
+621 TFSGF
-626 DRAAGEITVHNKYDF
+626 DKDTGEITVHNKYDF

-647 ECTFKVHTLQG
+647 EGTFRVHTLQG
-658 ILLEGKA
+658 VLLEGKA
-665 DISGIAPQGSRR
+665 DLGGIAPHGSRH
-677 IMLYD
+677 IALYD
-682 PTKAG
+682 PQTAED
-687 NWTEEQDIWLTITVC
+687 WTETQDIWLTISVR
-702 FKEKQEWSKEAHYE
+702 FREKQEWTEE
-716 AAFHQE
+716 E
-722 CINEAHYEAAFHQEC
+722 HYEAAFHQEC
-737 IKEAHYEAAF
+737 IKEAEPAA
-747 HQECIKEAKQAA
+747 HPVSEGTE
-759 LSDSGDT
+759 SG
-766 LKCGNSGMEGE
+766 
-777 SSAKGH
+777 
-783 PMGEEAGLRV
+783 GLCL
-793 TEKCGIIYIEGR
+793 TEKCGTIYIEGKN
-805 DFTAEFDRVH
+805 FTAEFDRIH
-815 GYLSGYTLNGER
+815 GYLSGYTVNGGR

-849 EIWEKAMLKA
+849 QIWEKGMLKS
-859 MTNLVEKVSV
+859 MTNMVEKVTV
-869 EEREQEV
+869 REQEQAV
-876 ILSVSQIYAPITV
+876 SILVSQIYAPITV
-889 DWKVIVK
+889 DWKVIVE
-896 AEYRVTS
+896 AEYRITP
-903 DGLITMRYDGVPTG
+903 DGLVTARYSGVPTG

-934 KACEQAVWYGRGPL
+934 KSCEQAVWYGRGPL

-954 KEGNPVGCW
+954 RDGNPVGLW

-978 ETGNHE
+978 ETGNHQ
-984 DTRWAAFV
+984 DTRWAAFL
-992 TEAGNGICIASEDV
+992 TDSGSGICIASEEV

-1016 EDLTQAA
+1016 EDLTQAS

-1057 DRLYPEPFTFTWK
+1057 DRLYPEPFAFTWK
-1070 IFGTGRET
+1070 IFGAEREG
-1078 LTEQA
+1078 LAKKA
-1083 EQYRRG
+1083 EQYRRR

>member
-1 MEYLYRHMDWS
+1 MEYLYRHRDWS
-12 NIEVLGRNRL
+12 NVEVLGRNRL

-35 SAKRG
+35 SAVKG
-40 IREESPNFRLLNGQ
+40 KREESGNFRLLNGQ
-54 WKFSYY
+54 WKFAYY
-60 ESPFYVPDGCVQESY
+60 ESPFYVPEECVEETY
-75 DDRAFDTMPV
+75 DDREFAFMPV
-85 PGHWQLGGYDSPHYN
+85 PGHWQLNGCDFPHYN
-100 DAVALFPILDDPGIQ
+100 DAIALFPILDDPGIQ
-115 ADNPTGVYRHGF
+115 ADNPTGVYRYTF
-127 REDKQEDREY
+127 CEEKQKDREY

-174 LRDGDNVL
+174 LKDGDNVL
-182 AVIVYKFCDGS
+182 AVKVYKFCDGS

-207 RDVSLIQRP
+207 RDVTLISRP
-216 KQHMLDCRITSGLV
+216 KIHMLDCRITSEL
-230 LEQEGPCTVRAG
+230 LTEQQDTCSVPGKRG
-242 EKKGN
+242 K
-247 FRVEA
+247 FRLEA
-252 VLENHTEEETALT
+252 VFENHTED
-265 IETELFDG
+265 ETELSVETELLDG
-273 GQVVFT
+273 EQVIFK
-279 DTREICGKK
+279 DTRRIRGSR
-288 GETEYFTEA
+288 GETDYLAEA
-297 VLDGIRPWSAEQPNL
+297 GPDNIRPWSAEQPNL

-319 KRDGK
+319 KREDE
-324 VLESYGEWTGFRNIC
+324 VVESYGEWVGFRTIC
-339 LRDGQFL
+339 LRDGLFW
-346 VNGKAIKL
+346 VNGRAIKL
-354 KGVNRHDWNEN
+354 KGINRHDWNEK

-380 LMKQNNI
+380 LMKQYNI
-387 SAVRTSH
+387 NAVRTAH
-394 YPPHPDFLDMCD
+394 YPPHPDFLDLCD

-437 WEESYVD
+437 WEKSYVD

-453 KNHPCI
+453 KNHPSI

-479 FIKEYDPTR
+479 FIKAYDPTR

-512 ALEDLGRDTTK
+512 ALEDLGRDTTR

-573 RDGRGYYTYGGDYG
+573 REGKSCFTYGGDYG

-595 CCDGLIQ
+595 CCDGLVQ

-609 SILQVKKVMEPV
+609 AVLQVKKVMEPV
-621 KFTGF
+621 TFSGF
-626 DRAAGEITVHNKYDF
+626 DKDTGEITVHNKYDF

-647 ECTFKVHTLQG
+647 EGTFRVHTLQG
-658 ILLEGKA
+658 VLLEGKA
-665 DISGIAPQGSRR
+665 DLGGIAPHGSRH
-677 IMLYD
+677 IALYD
-682 PTKAG
+682 PQTAED
-687 NWTEEQDIWLTITVC
+687 WTETQDIWLTISVR
-702 FKEKQEWSKEAHYE
+702 FREKQEWTEE
-716 AAFHQE
+716 E
-722 CINEAHYEAAFHQEC
+722 HYEAAFHQEC
-737 IKEAHYEAAF
+737 IKEAEPAA
-747 HQECIKEAKQAA
+747 HPVSEGTE
-759 LSDSGDT
+759 SG
-766 LKCGNSGMEGE
+766 
-777 SSAKGH
+777 
-783 PMGEEAGLRV
+783 GLCL
-793 TEKCGIIYIEGR
+793 TEKCGTIYIEGKN
-805 DFTAEFDRVH
+805 FTAEFDRIH
-815 GYLSGYTLNGER
+815 GYLSGYTVNGER

-849 EIWEKAMLKA
+849 QIWEKGMLKS
-859 MTNLVEKVSV
+859 MTNMVEKVTV
-869 EEREQEV
+869 REQEQAV
-876 ILSVSQIYAPITV
+876 SILVSQIYAPITV
-889 DWKVIVK
+889 DWKVIVE
-896 AEYRVTS
+896 AEYRITP
-903 DGLITMRYDGVPTG
+903 DGLVTARYSGVPTG

-934 KACEQAVWYGRGPL
+934 KSCEQAVWYGRGPL

-954 KEGNPVGCW
+954 RDGNPVGLW

-978 ETGNHE
+978 ETGNHQ
-984 DTRWAAFV
+984 DTRWAAFL
-992 TEAGNGICIASEDV
+992 TDSGSGICIASEEV

-1016 EDLTQAA
+1016 EDLTQAS

-1057 DRLYPEPFTFTWK
+1057 DRLYPEPFAFTWK
-1070 IFGTGRET
+1070 IFGAEREG
-1078 LTEQA
+1078 LAKKA
-1083 EQYRRG
+1083 EQYRRR

>member
-1 MEYLYRHMDWS
+1 MEYLYRHKDWS

-22 PVRPFYCGYPDRE
+22 PVRPFYCGYPDRG
-35 SAKRG
+35 SAMRG
-40 IREESPNFRLLNGQ
+40 KREESGNFRLLNGQ
-54 WKFSYY
+54 WKFAYY
-60 ESPFYVPDGCVQESY
+60 GSPFYVPDECVQETY
-75 DDRAFDTMPV
+75 DDGGWDTMPV
-85 PGHWQLGGYDSPHYN
+85 PGHWQLNGYDSPHYN
-100 DAVALFPILDDPGIQ
+100 DAIALFPILDDPGIQ
-115 ADNPTGVYRHGF
+115 ADDPTGVYRHVF
-127 REDKQEDREY
+127 HEEKQEDREY

-174 LRDGDNVL
+174 LRSGENVL
-182 AVIVYKFCDGS
+182 AVKVYKFCDGS

-207 RDVSLIQRP
+207 RDVSLIRRP
-216 KQHMLDCRITSGLV
+216 KVHMLDCRIISELLPKQQDTHTCC
-230 LEQEGPCTVRAG
+230 LEET
-242 EKKGN
+242 KG
-247 FRVEA
+247 RLKLEA
-252 VLENHTEEETALT
+252 VLENHTEDEAVIT

-273 GQVVFT
+273 EQVIYQN
-279 DTREICGKK
+279 TRKICSKK
-288 GETEYFTEA
+288 GETEYLTETELDA
-297 VLDGIRPWSAEQPNL
+297 VRPWSAEQPAL

-319 KRDGK
+319 KREEE
-324 VLESYGEWTGFRNIC
+324 VVESYGEWVGFRNIC
-339 LRDGQFL
+339 LKDGLFW
-346 VNGKAIKL
+346 VNGRAIKL
-354 KGVNRHDWNEN
+354 KGVNRHDWNEK

-387 SAVRTSH
+387 NAVRTSH
-394 YPPHPDFLDMCD
+394 YPPHPDFLDLCD

-430 RISDDTL
+430 RLSDDTL

-453 KNHPCI
+453 KNHPSI

-479 FIKEYDPTR
+479 FIKSYDPTR

-512 ALEDLGRDTTK
+512 ALEDLGRDVTK

-560 IWEWIDHGIKKYD
+560 IWEWIDHGIKKCD
-573 RDGRGYYTYGGDYG
+573 SDGKGCYTYGGDYG

-595 CCDGLIQ
+595 CCDGLVQ
-602 ADRRPTP
+602 ADRRLTP
-609 SILQVKKVMEPV
+609 AILQVKKVMEPV
-621 KFTGF
+621 TFSGF
-626 DRAAGEITVHNKYDF
+626 DRNTGEITVHNKYDF
-641 TDLSHL
+641 TDLSQL
-647 ECTFKVHTLQG
+647 EGTFRIHTLQET
-658 ILLEGKA
+658 LLEGKT
-665 DISGIAPQGSRR
+665 DLTGTAPHESRR
-677 IMLYD
+677 IGLYD
-682 PTKAG
+682 PKDIED
-687 NWTEEQDIWLTITVC
+687 WTETQDIWLTISVRWR
-702 FKEKQEWSKEAHYE
+702 EKQEWSQEEHCE

-722 CINEAHYEAAFHQEC
+722 CIREGKAERP
-737 IKEAHYEAAF
+737 KT
-747 HQECIKEAKQAA
+747 
-759 LSDSGDT
+759 SGTEDT
-766 LKCGNSGMEGE
+766 
-777 SSAKGH
+777 
-783 PMGEEAGLRV
+783 EAGGLHI
-793 TEKCGIIYIEGR
+793 TEKCGTIYIEGKN
-805 DFTAEFDRVH
+805 FTVEFDRVH

-834 LNFWRAPVDNDKNVA
+834 LNFWRAPVDNDKNAA
-849 EIWEKAMLKA
+849 EIWEKAMLKS
-859 MTNLVEKVSV
+859 MTNMVEKVTV
-869 EEREQEV
+869 REREQMV
-876 ILSVSQIYAPITV
+876 SISVSQIYAPITL
-889 DWKVIVK
+889 DWKVIVH
-896 AEYRVTS
+896 AEYSVMA
-903 DGLITMRYDGVPTG
+903 DGLVTVKYSGVPTG

-928 MRFVLD
+928 MRFELD

-948 ETYPDC
+948 ETYRDC

-963 EKQVEDF
+963 EKQVEEF

-984 DTRWAAFV
+984 DTRWAAFL
-992 TEAGNGICIASEDV
+992 TESGNGICVASEEV

-1016 EDLTQAA
+1016 EDLTQAS

-1057 DRLYPEPFTFTWK
+1057 DRLHPEPFAFTWK
-1070 IFGTGRET
+1070 IFGAEREK
-1078 LTEQA
+1078 LADKA
-1083 EQYRRG
+1083 EQYRRR

>member
-319 KRDGK
+319 KREGK

-687 NWTEEQDIWLTITVC
+687 NWTKEQDIWLTITVC
-702 FKEKQEWSKEAHYE
+702 FKEKQEWSEEAHYE

-722 CINEAHYEAAFHQEC
+722 CIN
-737 IKEAHYEAAF
+737 
-747 HQECIKEAKQAA
+747 EAKQAA

-783 PMGEEAGLRV
+783 PIGEEAGLRV
-793 TEKCGIIYIEGR
+793 TEKCGTIYIEGR
-805 DFTAEFDRVH
+805 DFTVLFDRVH
-815 GYLSGYTLNGER
+815 GYLSGYILNGER

-876 ILSVSQIYAPITV
+876 VISVSQIYAPITV

-992 TEAGNGICIASEDV
+992 TGAGNGICIASEEV

-1083 EQYRRG
+1083 EQYRRR

>member
-1 MEYLYRHMDWS
+1 MEYLYRHRDWS

-22 PVRPFYCGYPDRE
+22 PVRPFYCGYPDRG
-35 SAKRG
+35 SAMRG
-40 IREESPNFRLLNGQ
+40 KREESGNFRLLNGQ
-54 WKFSYY
+54 WKFAYY
-60 ESPFYVPDGCVQESY
+60 GSPFYVPDECVQETY
-75 DDRAFDTMPV
+75 DDGGWDTMPV
-85 PGHWQLGGYDSPHYN
+85 PGHWQLNGYDSPHYN
-100 DAVALFPILDDPGIQ
+100 DAIALFPILDDPGIQ
-115 ADNPTGVYRHGF
+115 ADDPTGVYRHVF
-127 REDKQEDREY
+127 HEEKQEDREY

-174 LRDGDNVL
+174 LRSGENVL
-182 AVIVYKFCDGS
+182 AVKVYKFCDGS

-207 RDVSLIQRP
+207 RDVSLIRRP
-216 KQHMLDCRITSGLV
+216 KVHMLDCRIISELLPKQQDTHTCC
-230 LEQEGPCTVRAG
+230 LEET
-242 EKKGN
+242 KG
-247 FRVEA
+247 RLKLEA
-252 VLENHTEEETALT
+252 VLENHTEDEAVIT

-273 GQVVFT
+273 EQVIYQNI
-279 DTREICGKK
+279 RKICSKK
-288 GETEYFTEA
+288 GETEYLTETELDA
-297 VLDGIRPWSAEQPNL
+297 VRPWSAEQPAL

-319 KRDGK
+319 KREEE
-324 VLESYGEWTGFRNIC
+324 VVESYGEWVGFRNIC
-339 LRDGQFL
+339 LKDGLFW
-346 VNGKAIKL
+346 VNGRAIKL
-354 KGVNRHDWNEN
+354 KGVNRHDWNEK

-387 SAVRTSH
+387 NAVRTSH
-394 YPPHPDFLDMCD
+394 YPPHPDFLDLCD

-430 RISDDTL
+430 RLSDDTL

-453 KNHPCI
+453 KNHPSI

-479 FIKEYDPTR
+479 FIKSYDPTR

-512 ALEDLGRDTTK
+512 ALEDLGRDVTK

-560 IWEWIDHGIKKYD
+560 IWEWIDHGIKKCD
-573 RDGRGYYTYGGDYG
+573 SDGEGCYTYGGDYG

-595 CCDGLIQ
+595 CCDGLVQ
-602 ADRRPTP
+602 ADRRLTP
-609 SILQVKKVMEPV
+609 AILQVKKVMEPV
-621 KFTGF
+621 TFSGF
-626 DRAAGEITVHNKYDF
+626 DRNTGEITVHNKYDF
-641 TDLSHL
+641 TDLSQL
-647 ECTFKVHTLQG
+647 EGTFRIHTLQET
-658 ILLEGKA
+658 LLEGKT
-665 DISGIAPQGSRR
+665 DLTGTAPHESRR
-677 IMLYD
+677 IGLYD
-682 PTKAG
+682 PKDTED
-687 NWTEEQDIWLTITVC
+687 WTETQDIWLTISVRWR
-702 FKEKQEWSKEAHYE
+702 EKQEWSQEEHCE

-722 CINEAHYEAAFHQEC
+722 CIREGKAEC
-737 IKEAHYEAAF
+737 PKT
-747 HQECIKEAKQAA
+747 
-759 LSDSGDT
+759 SGTEDT
-766 LKCGNSGMEGE
+766 
-777 SSAKGH
+777 
-783 PMGEEAGLRV
+783 EAGGLHI
-793 TEKCGIIYIEGR
+793 TEKCGTIYIEGKN
-805 DFTAEFDRVH
+805 FTVEFDRVH
-815 GYLSGYTLNGER
+815 GYLSGYILNGER

-834 LNFWRAPVDNDKNVA
+834 LNFWRAPVDNDKNAA
-849 EIWEKAMLKA
+849 EIWEKAMLKS
-859 MTNLVEKVSV
+859 MTNMVEKVTV
-869 EEREQEV
+869 REREQMV
-876 ILSVSQIYAPITV
+876 SISVSQIYAPITL
-889 DWKVIVK
+889 DWKVIVH
-896 AEYRVTS
+896 AEYSVMA
-903 DGLITMRYDGVPTG
+903 DGLVTVKYSGVPTG

-928 MRFVLD
+928 MRFELD

-948 ETYPDC
+948 ETYRDC

-963 EKQVEDF
+963 EKQVEEF

-984 DTRWAAFV
+984 DTRWAAFL
-992 TEAGNGICIASEDV
+992 TESGNGICVASEEV

-1016 EDLTQAA
+1016 EDLTQAS

-1044 LGSASWGAECLEK
+1044 LGVNIA
-1057 DRLYPEPFTFTWK
+1057 
-1070 IFGTGRET
+1070 
-1078 LTEQA
+1078 
-1083 EQYRRG
+1083 

>member
-35 SAKRG
+35 SARRG
-40 IREESPNFRLLNGQ
+40 RREECPNFRLLNGQ
-54 WKFSYY
+54 WKFAYY
-60 ESPFYVPDGCVQESY
+60 ESPFYVPDACVQETY
-75 DDRAFDTMPV
+75 DDREFGTMPV
-85 PGHWQLGGYDSPHYN
+85 PGHWQLNGYGSPHYN

-115 ADNPTGVYRHGF
+115 ADNPTGVYRHAF
-127 REDKQEDREY
+127 REEKQKDREY

-216 KQHMLDCRITSGLV
+216 KQHMLDCRITSDLV
-230 LEQEGPCTVRAG
+230 LEQQEACSHQS
-242 EKKGN
+242 KGIKGK
-247 FRVEA
+247 FRLEA
-252 VLENHTEEETALT
+252 VLENHTEDETALT
-265 IETELFDG
+265 IETELLDG
-273 GQVVFT
+273 GRVIFK
-279 DTREICGKK
+279 DTREICSKK
-288 GETEYFTEA
+288 GETEYLTET
-297 VLDGIRPWSAEQPNL
+297 VLEGIRPWSAEQPNL
-312 YRLVITL
+312 YRVVITL
-319 KRDGK
+319 KRQGE

-339 LRDGQFL
+339 LKDGLFL
-346 VNGKAIKL
+346 VNGEAIKL

-387 SAVRTSH
+387 NAVRTSH
-394 YPPHPDFLDMCD
+394 YPSHPDFLDMCD

-430 RISDDTL
+430 RISEDTL
-437 WEESYVD
+437 WEKSYVD

-453 KNHPCI
+453 KNHPSI

-479 FIKEYDPTR
+479 FIKGYDPTR

-595 CCDGLIQ
+595 CCDGLIR
-602 ADRRPTP
+602 ADRRPAP

-621 KFTGF
+621 RFTGF
-626 DRAAGEITVHNKYDF
+626 DKDTGEITVHNKYDF

-647 ECTFKVHTLQG
+647 EGTFKVHTLQG

-665 DISGIAPQGSRR
+665 DMTGIAPQESRR
-677 IMLYD
+677 IVLYD
-682 PTKAG
+682 PAKAG
-687 NWTEEQDIWLTITVC
+687 NWTKEQDIWLTITVC
-702 FKEKQEWSKEAHYE
+702 FKEKQEWSEEAHYE

-722 CINEAHYEAAFHQEC
+722 CIN
-737 IKEAHYEAAF
+737 
-747 HQECIKEAKQAA
+747 EAKQAA

-783 PMGEEAGLRV
+783 PIGEEAGLRV
-793 TEKCGIIYIEGR
+793 TEKCGTIYIEGR
-805 DFTAEFDRVH
+805 DFTVLFDRVH
-815 GYLSGYTLNGER
+815 GYLSGYILNGER

-876 ILSVSQIYAPITV
+876 VISVSQIYAPITV

-992 TEAGNGICIASEDV
+992 TGAGNGICIASEEV

-1083 EQYRRG
+1083 EQYRRR